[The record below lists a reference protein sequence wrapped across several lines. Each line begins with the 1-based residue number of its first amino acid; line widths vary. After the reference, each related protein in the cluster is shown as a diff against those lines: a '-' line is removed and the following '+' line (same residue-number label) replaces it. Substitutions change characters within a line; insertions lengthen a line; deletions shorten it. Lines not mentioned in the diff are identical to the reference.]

1 MDRTRTDIPMISHE
15 KPFFLEGLSH
25 SENQDIQRHHIRTD
39 YAKGSYITREG
50 EEAKGLI
57 WLDHRKDKISTKG

>member
-1 MDRTRTDIPMISHE
+1 MDRTGTDNSIITHE
-15 KPFFLEGLSH
+15 KPFLLDGRSH

-39 YAKGSYITREG
+39 YAKGSYIIREG

-57 WLDHRKDKISTKG
+57 WLVHGKDKISAKG